1 MKKPGFSYPQKELA
15 EFCRRW
21 KVAEVALFCAEL
33 RDDFRPDSGVDV
45 LVTFA
50 AEGRWSHF
58 DLINMQNELEQIFEH
73 KVELVERS
81 ALEQSPNYIRRK
93 QILSNI
99 EVIYAA

>member
-1 MKKPGFSYPQKELA
+1 MKKPGFAYPQKELVD
-15 EFCRRW
+15 FCQRW
-21 KVAEVALFCAEL
+21 KVAEVALFGAVL

-81 ALEQSPNYIRRK
+81 ALEQSPNSIRRK
-93 QILSNI
+93 HILNHTD
-99 EVIYAA
+99 VIYAA